1 MSLHSDGCIRDAL
14 DTIVDL
20 GYDLVHP
27 WQEAAGMDYT
37 LYLEKYQ
44 HSLAILGGLCIQTTL
59 GFGDLVHLESEI
71 RRVFSLLKGK
81 RFICCTTHFV
91 QNHCSMEELSF
102 AYDLVMKLRESGKTG
117 VWCSGIWTPR
127 RPGI

>member
-102 AYDLVMKLRESGKTG
+102 AYDLVMKLSGK
-117 VWCSGIWTPR
+117 R
-127 RPGI
+127 